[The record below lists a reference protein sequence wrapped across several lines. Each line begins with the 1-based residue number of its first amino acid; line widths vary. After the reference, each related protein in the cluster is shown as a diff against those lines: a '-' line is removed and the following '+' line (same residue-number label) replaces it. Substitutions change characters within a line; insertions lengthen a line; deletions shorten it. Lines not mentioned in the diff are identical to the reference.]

1 MGLREISFKL
11 SYDSDEDD
19 ILNDFYIPALSK
31 STSYQRL
38 AGFFSSSALA
48 IAAKGICQLIKNGG
62 TMKLAV
68 GAKLRKQDIEAI
80 EKGIRSR
87 EEVLSE
93 LMIKDIDSIESEFV
107 KDHVRALAFMIANRK
122 LEIKVVIP
130 LTTNQNDSEEL
141 EGIYHMKVGL
151 LSDGTDVVSF
161 SGSINESRMGW
172 LHSIEEFKVFCS
184 WMPGQETYIAKDKEK
199 FEKYWTGSAKRAIV
213 LDVPTAVKNKL
224 ISIAPSNIDE
234 LQLEKYNKPEKKQLW
249 KNQTEA
255 IEAWIKNGYR
265 GILAMATGSGKTLTA
280 LWAAELADPHVATII
295 LVPTEP
301 ILVQW
306 TKTEIPKFD
315 PSAQIIACS
324 SNNPEWKSVLPFRLA
339 QLRNNGRKNV
349 AGNRLY
355 VVALLNT
362 AAGSAFLK
370 AWEGIPPEK
379 VQVICDEVHH
389 IGAPFFQKCMD
400 LQAFRRLGLSATP
413 ERSWDPVGTEDIRRY
428 FGTTIYEYSLKRAIE
443 DGHLCHYRYHPY
455 FAFLNPDE
463 FQDYNELS
471 EKISREIAAIN
482 TKSKNENKTSFKTS
496 RKLERL
502 LEERARIKKKA
513 EDKVRAF
520 REAMSEITERPLIV
534 FCEDEE
540 QLSDIES
547 VLKDKGASYLVYTSR
562 MTKWEREK
570 ALEIFK
576 RGDTSI
582 MLAIRCLDEGLNV
595 PECEGCVIVASS
607 SSEREFVQRRGRI
620 LRGLKGKI
628 AALNDIIVL
637 PAEVTEQEDME
648 IAETLVRQELER
660 VRQLVAASDNEWESR
675 NIIREELSKYG
686 LQSLADT

>member
-1 MGLREISFKL
+1 MGLRDISFKP

-62 TMKLAV
+62 TMKLVV
-68 GAKLRKQDIEAI
+68 GAKLTKQDIEAI

-93 LMIKDIDSIESEFV
+93 LMMKDIDSMESEFV
-107 KDHVRALAFMIANRK
+107 KDHVRALAFMIANGK

-130 LTTNQNDSEEL
+130 LATNQNNSEEL

-161 SGSINESRMGW
+161 SGSINESKMGW

-184 WMPGQETYIAKDKEK
+184 WMPGQETYITKDKEK
-199 FEKYWTGSAKRAIV
+199 FEKYWNGFAKRAIV

-224 ISIAPSNIDE
+224 ISMAPSNIDE
-234 LQLEKYNKPEKKQLW
+234 LQLEKYNKPERKQLW

-255 IEAWIKNGYR
+255 IEAWVKNGYR

-280 LWAAELADPHVATII
+280 LSAAALAEPNVATII

-301 ILVQW
+301 ILAQW

-315 PSAQIIACS
+315 PYAQIIACS
-324 SNNPEWKSVLPFRLA
+324 SNNPEWKSILPFRLA
-339 QLRNNGRKNV
+339 KLRSNDRENV
-349 AGNRLY
+349 AENRLY

-362 AAGSAFLK
+362 AAGPAFLK
-370 AWEGIPPEK
+370 AWEGIKPEK
-379 VQVICDEVHH
+379 IQVICDEVHH
-389 IGAPFFQKCMD
+389 IGAPFFQRCME
-400 LQAFRRLGLSATP
+400 LQSFRRLGLSATP
-413 ERSWDPVGTEDIRRY
+413 ERAWDPVGTEEITRY
-428 FGTTIYEYSLKRAIE
+428 FGKTIYEYDLKRAIE
-443 DGHLCHYRYHPY
+443 DGRLCHYRYYPF
-455 FAFLNPDE
+455 FAFLNRQE
-463 FQDYNELS
+463 FEEYKELS
-471 EKISREIAAIN
+471 EQISVEIAKAS
-482 TKSKNENKTSFKTS
+482 TKRKEESDVSFKTS

-513 EDKVRAF
+513 EDKVRVF
-520 REAMSEITERPLIV
+520 RDAMQKIAERPLIV

-540 QLSDIES
+540 QLSEIET
-547 VLKDKGASYLVYTSR
+547 VLKEKGASYLVYTSR
-562 MTKWEREK
+562 MIKWQREK
-570 ALEIFK
+570 ALEIFRK
-576 RGDTSI
+576 GDTSI

-607 SSEREFVQRRGRI
+607 SSEREFIQRRGRI
-620 LRGLKGKI
+620 LRSLKGKI
-628 AALNDIIVL
+628 AVLNDIIVL
-637 PAEVTEQEDME
+637 PAEVADQEDMA
-648 IAETLVRQELER
+648 IAEALIRQELER
-660 VRQLVAASDNEWESR
+660 VRQLVSASDNEWESR
-675 NIIREELSKYG
+675 SIIREELSKYE
-686 LQSLADT
+686 LQSLADI